1 MIRGLSVG
9 LLGLA
14 LACGSSSGPAP
25 IHPLAVEYCEECC
38 DYCDEND
45 PVFEQQKATCERV
58 TNDAL
63 TIVCQG
69 ETEAYYACVTRNVVD
84 PPDPKEL
91 KCDTAA
97 CETEWAARNLCLG
110 QAPRDKVRE
119 RILSVRVFNDRCSA
133 NIGYR
138 GTGPTREGHP
148 PENSISSF
156 LAAMDEGADGVQL
169 DAAITKDGEI
179 IVMHDDEVD
188 RTTYTT
194 TNCTGCVSAMT
205 LDEIRACRLIDGAG
219 NPIDCAE
226 DPEGCRPPTLLEVY
240 SAIGGN
246 ALINVELRVF
256 EATSKCPDG
265 TDPEEL
271 VTAVLEEVTRIGGEN
286 RTIFSSLDATAAAR
300 VKTER
305 PGYYSAIVSDDTGD
319 AEVAQAL
326 ALNQDAIHPGPSV
339 SAETVQSALDEGLQ
353 VNVLVVSTA
362 DLTDEQIE
370 KLMEEQ
376 IEKGSTAII
385 TDEPAILADVLA
397 AQPPPC
403 PP

>member
-14 LACGSSSGPAP
+14 LACDSSGPAP
-25 IHPLAVEYCEECC
+25 IEPLAVEYCEECC

-45 PVFEQQKATCERV
+45 PAFEQQTTTCERV
-58 TNDAL
+58 TNEAL
-63 TIVCQG
+63 TVVCQN

-84 PPDPKEL
+84 PPDTNKL

-110 QAPRDKVRE
+110 TAPRDEVRV
-119 RILSVRVFNDRCSA
+119 RIFSVRVFNDRCSA

-138 GTGPTREGHP
+138 GTGPTREGHTL

-169 DAAITKDGEI
+169 DAAITADGEI
-179 IVMHDDEVD
+179 VVMHDDTLD
-188 RTTYTT
+188 RTTGSSDPDDPDID
-194 TNCTGCVSAMT
+194 CAGCVSLMT
-205 LDEIRACRLIDGAG
+205 LDEIRACRLLDGAG
-219 NPIDCAE
+219 NTTE
-226 DPEGCRPPTLLEVY
+226 ERPPTLLEVY

-246 ALINVELRVF
+246 ALINVELNVF
-256 EATSKCPDG
+256 EPPCLTPTTG
-265 TDPEEL
+265 VEQL
-271 VTAVLEEVTRIGGEN
+271 VPAVLEEVTRIAGEN
-286 RTIFSSLDATAAAR
+286 RTIFSSLDATAAAL

-305 PGYYSAIVSDDTGD
+305 PGYYSAIVSDDTED
-319 AEVAQAL
+319 AVARK
-326 ALNQDAIHPGPSV
+326 QDAIHPDASV
-339 SAETVQSALDEGLQ
+339 PKDTVTSALDEGLQ
-353 VNVLVVSTA
+353 VNVLVVDTA
-362 DLTDEQIE
+362 LTDEQIV

-385 TDEPAILADVLA
+385 SNEPAILADVLTA
-397 AQPPPC
+397 RPPPC